1 MRRLLSKSSLLI
13 GLSAFLLLQSCVN
26 LKPREND
33 TRFYVLGAA
42 AVAQQEVPADKG
54 YVLGLRRIK
63 LADYLDTPHIVVR
76 VGANEV
82 MFSDDHRWGED
93 LGPAINRVVAG
104 FLSGSSSVHQVE
116 VVPWATGVQP
126 TYIVEIEVQ
135 KFEGTSP
142 NPAYSRMDAHLQARW
157 KVLNPATNNVLKQGT
172 TDEMIDGP
180 ALSSYASLVS
190 GLERVLGRLAKD
202 LVDAVDTL

>member
-1 MRRLLSKSSLLI
+1 MRQLFEKSTVTLALVS
-13 GLSAFLLLQSCVN
+13 FLLMQSCVN

-42 AVAQQEVPADKG
+42 AVAEREAPANDG
-54 YVLGLRRIK
+54 YVLGLRKIK
-63 LADYLDTPHIVVR
+63 LAEYLDTPHIVLR

-82 MFSDDHRWGED
+82 LFSDDHRWGED

-104 FLSGSSSVHQVE
+104 FLSGSSSVKQVE
-116 VVPWATGVQP
+116 VVPWTPGVSP
-126 TYIVEIEVQ
+126 TYVVEIQ
-135 KFEGTSP
+135 IHKFEGTSP

-157 KVLNPATNNVLKQGT
+157 KVLNPATNDVLKQGT
-172 TDEMIDGP
+172 TDEVLDGP

-190 GLERVLGRLAKD
+190 GLERVLARLAKD
-202 LVDAVDTL
+202 LVAAVDTL